1 MYRIGLPFWKQLAR
15 LGVPLKL
22 QIDVLHDEEAGVF
35 VATSE
40 DLRGLICEAPSI
52 DELVKE
58 VNIATGELL
67 AAQLHSQPVVRPTT
81 DLRICAA

>member
-1 MYRIGLPFWKQLAR
+1 MYTIGLPFWKQLAR
-15 LGVPLKL
+15 LGVSLKL
-22 QIDVLHDEEAGVF
+22 RIDVIHDEEAGVF

-40 DLRGLICEAPSI
+40 DLRGLICEASSI

-58 VNIATGELL
+58 VNIATRELL
-67 AAQLHSQPVVRPTT
+67 AAQLHSQPKVRPTT